1 MDDIEKELQ
10 EKLIEKDTNIS
21 AEITDELPA
30 VNTEIKE
37 TPKKSKKVRSAAQ
50 IAAFEKAK
58 IKRKENFEKR
68 KLDRETKITT
78 HDNNDLVQPA
88 IVKKEI
94 KKENPQPSYHHPQP
108 IINNYYYGTNDY
120 ADTDRGRNRKGKKKK
135 QVIIESSSSSDEE
148 IVEKPP
154 TPPPR
159 QAQQT
164 NNNQEK
170 VTNQLRFNFV

>member
-10 EKLIEKDTNIS
+10 EKLIEKDQNIS
-21 AEITDELPA
+21 AEI
-30 VNTEIKE
+30 
-37 TPKKSKKVRSAAQ
+37 AAQ

-94 KKENPQPSYHHPQP
+94 KKENQQPSYHHPQP

-120 ADTDRGRNRKGKKKK
+120 ADTDRETSYNRK
-135 QVIIESSSSSDEE
+135 Q
-148 IVEKPP
+148 
-154 TPPPR
+154 
-159 QAQQT
+159 
-164 NNNQEK
+164 
-170 VTNQLRFNFV
+170 

>member
-78 HDNNDLVQPA
+78 HDNNDLVQPV

-120 ADTDRGRNRKGKKKK
+120 AEPPSHRKKGRKKK